1 MSAATQFY
9 LSSILIL
16 FCLNVIPVWGLDLQY
31 GLAGIYNFAF
41 ILFQAAG
48 AYTMAV
54 FTVHRAGY
62 YQAGET
68 YVGGYGLPEPWP
80 LLLGTIAGGLLAIPI
95 GLIGLRRL
103 RGDYQAMA
111 MLVLSLIATGYV
123 TANNGFL
130 NGQAGIAFIPKPWQ
144 QQLNLTP
151 LGYQWVFLLG
161 VAALAGV
168 AYLITRGIHRSPY
181 GRVLRSLRDDEVASA
196 ALGRQV
202 TRVRMQ
208 IFIVGGCFGGLS
220 GALLAQYVG
229 AWSPGSWQY
238 QETFLFFT
246 AVIVG
251 GSGNLLGAMIGAA
264 VVPVG
269 LQEATRFLPQFG
281 YPGLIDP
288 LSWVVVGLA
297 LLAFLWF
304 RPQGIIPE
312 RRRRLLK
319 DRLIE
324 PLPDVFPVAGAA
336 SSSAPDRV

>member
-9 LSSILIL
+9 LSSILII

-48 AYTMAV
+48 AYTMAI
-54 FTVHRAGY
+54 FAVHPAGF

-68 YVGGYGLPEPWP
+68 YLGGFALPDP
-80 LLLGTIAGGLLAIPI
+80 LPLVLGTIAGGLLAIPI

-123 TANNGFL
+123 NANNGFL

-151 LGYQWVFLLG
+151 LGYQWAFLAG
-161 VAALAGV
+161 VAALAAI
-168 AYLITRGIHRSPY
+168 AYMIARAIHRSPY
-181 GRVLRSLRDDEVASA
+181 GRMLRSLRDDEMAAA
-196 ALGRQV
+196 ALGRRV

-229 AWSPGSWQY
+229 AWSPGSWEY

-246 AVIVG
+246 AIIVG
-251 GSGNLLGAMIGAA
+251 GSGNLLGGMIGAA

-269 LQEATRFLPQFG
+269 LLEATRFLPQFG

-304 RPQGIIPE
+304 RPQGIVPE

-319 DRLIE
+319 ERRAV
-324 PLPDVFPVAGAA
+324 PPAGTLPVTAG
-336 SSSAPDRV
+336 SAPDWV